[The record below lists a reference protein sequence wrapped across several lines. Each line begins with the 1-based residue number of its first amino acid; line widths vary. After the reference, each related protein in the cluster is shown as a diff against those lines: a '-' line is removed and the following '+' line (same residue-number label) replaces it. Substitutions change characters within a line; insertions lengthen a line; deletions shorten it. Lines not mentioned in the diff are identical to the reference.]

1 MDQKILTL
9 IHFHK
14 IYTYPKNQVS
24 GFFSFFYLRCQIL
37 QRNLKEWRKNGNN
50 SESIKPINKIQNTSG
65 GIYAIFIMSKFQCSS
80 SNGTAA
86 ITRTNKHTNILANL
100 GNISK
105 FPLLRSSIWA
115 RFMSVLIIYHN
126 KDKTCQG

>member
-86 ITRTNKHTNILANL
+86 ITRTNKQTYKHP
-100 GNISK
+100 SE
-105 FPLLRSSIWA
+105 LR
-115 RFMSVLIIYHN
+115 
-126 KDKTCQG
+126 

>member
-86 ITRTNKHTNILANL
+86 ITRTNKHTKNKSITMMRENTDMTPILP
-100 GNISK
+100 
-105 FPLLRSSIWA
+105 FLLWFA
-115 RFMSVLIIYHN
+115 
-126 KDKTCQG
+126 